1 MVVKIVVNGYSQVL
15 TCSFAVKVQY
25 MVVYAIATLND
36 VDDFAVVRIK
46 GSCC

>member
-15 TCSFAVKVQY
+15 SFAGKVQY